1 MKKNPHIVC
10 LGGGN
15 AMPKAVLEGL
25 KKYPVKIS
33 AISAMLDSGGFAGKE
48 RELFKTNVSFGDIR
62 RAALALSDAP
72 KAKKDLFASRFE
84 SGVVLANAYCTNI
97 ASSFGVRELSEELK
111 EDLHIPDN
119 REVLPVTLDNAQLCA
134 QLKNGQIIRGETN
147 IDIPKHD
154 GSIKIKKVF
163 LEPEAKA
170 YPLAIKAIQEADL
183 IIMGPGDLH
192 SSLAQI
198 LLVKGISEAIRKSL
212 ARKVYICN
220 LMTKHGETDN
230 FSVLDFTFEAEKYL
244 GQEFDNVIFNKRRP
258 SPLRVANYK
267 REHPEL
273 LRLVDFSEILD
284 KDKFIGED
292 IITDRGSIAH
302 DPDKLAGKILNTCLY
317 LKQ

>member
-1 MKKNPHIVC
+1 MEQTPYIVC

-48 RELFKTNVSFGDIR
+48 RELFKTKVAFGDIR

-72 KAKKDLFASRFE
+72 KGKKDLFASRFE
-84 SGVVLANAYCTNI
+84 NGTILANAYCTNI
-97 ASSFGVRELSEELK
+97 ASSFSVEELPGELK
-111 EDLHIPDN
+111 EDLNIPDD
-119 REVLPVTLDNAQLCA
+119 REVLPVTLDDAQLCA
-134 QLKNGQIIRGETN
+134 QLENGQIIKGETN

-170 YPLAIKAIQEADL
+170 YPPVLKSIQDADL
-183 IIMGPGDLH
+183 IVMGPGDLY
-192 SSLAQI
+192 SSLSQI
-198 LLVKGISEAIRKSL
+198 LLVKGISEAIRKSR
-212 ARKVYICN
+212 AKKVYICN

-230 FSVLDFTFEAEKYL
+230 FSVLDLTFEMERYL
-244 GQEFDNVIFNKRRP
+244 GQEIDRVIFNKRKP

-267 REHPEL
+267 KEHPEL
-273 LRLVDFSEILD
+273 PGLIKFSEILD

-292 IITDRGSIAH
+292 IITDRGAIVH
-302 DPDKLAGKILNTCLY
+302 DPDKLAKIIINLCKL
-317 LKQ
+317 